1 VRGLKKFSPRML
13 RRMQARMLGSLG
25 LDLKELGAAEEVL
38 MVFEDKEVVIKGAN
52 VVEVKLEGERV
63 FQIIGGEVIERARE
77 EAVEEYEPSD
87 EDVMLVANQAG
98 VSEERAREVLKQVDG
113 DLAKAILLLKSEK
126 H

>member
-1 VRGLKKFSPRML
+1 ML